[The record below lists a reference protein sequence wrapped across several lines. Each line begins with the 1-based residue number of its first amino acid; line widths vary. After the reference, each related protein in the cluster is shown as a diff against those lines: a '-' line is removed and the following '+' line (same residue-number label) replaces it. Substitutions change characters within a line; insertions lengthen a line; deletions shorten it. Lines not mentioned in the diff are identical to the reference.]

1 MKMFGVGSGTPGFSY
16 CNRLLDKEGESNY
29 YVTYEKNN
37 IKYQAF
43 YLNYRYRLLKDG
55 KDGSN
60 GDADYDIWYTMEE
73 TMIR

>member
-1 MKMFGVGSGTPGFSY
+1 MGTAQIEM
-16 CNRLLDKEGESNY
+16 LDKEGESNY
-29 YVTYEKNN
+29 YATYEKNN